1 MIKLIYRGRKGLKV
15 FLKVFFFWIYESRG
29 KRTHDG
35 RDLTAGSQ
43 QDQGK
48 IEGSSLES

>member
-1 MIKLIYRGRKGLKV
+1 MIKLIYRRRKGLKV
-15 FLKVFFFWIYESRG
+15 FLKVLFWIYESRG